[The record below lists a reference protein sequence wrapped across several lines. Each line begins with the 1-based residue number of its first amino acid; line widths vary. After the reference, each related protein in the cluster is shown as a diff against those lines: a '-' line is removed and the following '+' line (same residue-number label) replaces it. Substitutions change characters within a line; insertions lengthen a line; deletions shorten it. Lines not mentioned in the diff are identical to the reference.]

1 MVFILIFALIN
12 FCLTLT
18 GSSVQDAGILTLAT
32 MTNTGPVAEQITFN
46 SSLSIEL
53 KLEAKTL
60 LAISMVLGRL
70 EVLAVMAL
78 FNPDIYN

>member
-1 MVFILIFALIN
+1 M
-12 FCLTLT
+12 T

-46 SSLSIEL
+46 SSLSVEL
-53 KLEAKTL
+53 KPEAKTL
-60 LAISMVLGRL
+60 LAISRVLGRL

-78 FNPDIYN
+78 FYPDIYN